1 MFQPQKPKP
10 QYEARLIHESYVGKL
25 QVAPNSSLDKS
36 WFLVNT
42 GSLGI
47 PRHAFLTLVQLDP
60 NAELVSK
67 TQSLDVRGV

>member
-10 QYEARLIHESYVGKL
+10 QYEARLINESYVGKL

-47 PRHAFLTLVQLDP
+47 PRLAHLTLVHLDP
-60 NAELVSK
+60 NAELVSM
-67 TQSLDVRGV
+67 TQSLDVTSV